1 MKEIDIASFAENLLE
16 EEVSKGKPVQFAAAQ
31 APDAPD
37 VSDVEVPNNF
47 ASQVLSEGHWAKAHV
62 DVGTV
67 IVEESTPAPAPK
79 KKAPVSTPKLVN
91 EESVYKQHLLVEY
104 KKKVDD
110 LKELVSLMES
120 LGIVGT
126 GSATGATFT
135 TSLGTGPMG
144 KNPQKKKKKTL
155 RKNAPRRSSY

>member
-1 MKEIDIASFAENLLE
+1 MNEIDIASFAESLLE

-37 VSDVEVPNNF
+37 VSDVQVSHDF
-47 ASQVLSEGHWAKAHV
+47 ASQILSESFSVAPTQRPVAKV
-62 DVGTV
+62 
-67 IVEESTPAPAPK
+67 APK
-79 KKAPVSTPKLVN
+79 VEQPKPERIN
-91 EESVYKQHLLVEY
+91 EESVYKQHLLNEY

-110 LKELVSLMES
+110 LKELVSIMES

-126 GSATGATFT
+126 GAATGATFT

-144 KNPQKKKKKTL
+144 GKKAKKKKQ
-155 RKNAPRRSSY
+155 RKQYVPGRYSR